1 MLTEYFDFDD
11 PCVSQNDLGDA
22 EDMISAF
29 NFLKGLSYLTLRKNE
44 ETGEKYPYERHIVSN
59 RKKINNNKIGRN
71 LNIFRN
77 PQNRLLLYIVI

>member
-11 PCVSQNDLGDA
+11 PCTSPNDLGDA

-59 RKKINNNKIGRN
+59 RKRIK
-71 LNIFRN
+71 F
-77 PQNRLLLYIVI
+77 QRLMLCYI